1 MEKDVKDI
9 SVIKPD
15 MAVVGQDRL
24 GLSPFGM
31 LSQVFHQEVVRRSQL
46 HLGFYQ
52 PVPLALLEEEQRE
65 EAAAAKPA
73 ELHLQFE
80 VTVKVEAPKEKA
92 KGKKEAQE
100 KPAPA
105 APEQRILERV
115 RLLQKELRE
124 SRETTRR
131 VILQSD
137 AYRKEARLPG
147 EARAV
152 KGAVPGRGAPV
163 APRSSAALAAKE
175 LPLAV
180 AATAAPSGGGW
191 TPRWQQAHP
200 GYPAQKEAGQ
210 LESTPA
216 GSILLPDALRR
227 RRQEILG
234 RQERGL
240 PPLPELTAAL

>member
-52 PVPLALLEEEQRE
+52 PVPLALLEEEQGE

-80 VTVKVEAPKEKA
+80 VNVKVEAPKEKA

-100 KPAPA
+100 KPA
-105 APEQRILERV
+105 
-115 RLLQKELRE
+115 QKEQEPVRHQFSLKGKKILLAEDNMVNMEIATEILSMNGLEIIQAWNGLEALEKFKASKPFEIDAILMDMQMPQMDGCE
-124 SRETTRR
+124 SARSIRALPR
-131 VILQSD
+131 PD
-137 AYRKEARLPG
+137 AKQ
-147 EARAV
+147 
-152 KGAVPGRGAPV
+152 VPI
-163 APRSSAALAAKE
+163 
-175 LPLAV
+175 LAV
-180 AATAAPSGGGW
+180 TANAFAEDITATTAAGMN
-191 TPRWQQAHP
+191 AHISKP
-200 GYPAQKEAGQ
+200 IDFNILCQT
-210 LESTPA
+210 LEKLIGTQSLSAP
-216 GSILLPDALRR
+216 
-227 RRQEILG
+227 
-234 RQERGL
+234 
-240 PPLPELTAAL
+240 